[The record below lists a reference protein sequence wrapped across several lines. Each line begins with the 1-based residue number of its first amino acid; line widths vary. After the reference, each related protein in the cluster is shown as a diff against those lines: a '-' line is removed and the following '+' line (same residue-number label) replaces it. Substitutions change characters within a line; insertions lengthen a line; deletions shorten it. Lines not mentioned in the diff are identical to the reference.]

1 MKWIILLIL
10 FAVLIVIIATRFRR
24 QIAAG
29 IEIYKMFRQVRQ
41 QMKPPEEKQIKTKS
55 VSKSDVPLVRCAK
68 CGKWVKESNALNLR
82 SKTFYCSTNCMEQAV
97 RV

>member
-10 FAVLIVIIATRFRR
+10 LAVLIAIIAVRYRR
-24 QIAAG
+24 QINAG
-29 IEIYKMFRQVRQ
+29 IEIYKMFRQVRR
-41 QMKPPEEKQIKTKS
+41 QMKPPEEKQIKKPVTKGE
-55 VSKSDVPLVRCAK
+55 VQLVRCAK
-68 CGKWVKESNALNLR
+68 CGKWINETNALNLR